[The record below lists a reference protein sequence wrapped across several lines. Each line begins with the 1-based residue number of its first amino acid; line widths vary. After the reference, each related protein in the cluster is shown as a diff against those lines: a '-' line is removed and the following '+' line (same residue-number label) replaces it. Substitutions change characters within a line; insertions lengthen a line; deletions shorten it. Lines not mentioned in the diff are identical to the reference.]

1 MFTSIFSRSTI
12 ARLAIAGMVLAA
24 VTVSGPTASADSGP
38 VSAQSYS
45 YTRTAVGNTVLFRPG
60 EEGQVSSNA
69 YVSDEYSGWPVANN
83 TVFTRTAFSLKN
95 PPAALL
101 PDYPLEV
108 QRYWYGSN
116 WNDEECSGLDDDGNT
131 LTINST
137 TNCINSLSITDSYSL
152 TNGSNSNQTVNTN
165 FSSQVV
171 KVGKKG
177 KKAKAIAES
186 NGLTTS
192 LSGYFYLY
200 NEDSVT
206 LATADGD
213 RDLSATFEMCIDESL
228 VDEGDI
234 LDVEYDFTHTVPGVT
249 SDVPSSEYL
258 INEGSGSEYGTWDM
272 GVETELTFQIT
283 DKPDE
288 NLVLGFYLYL
298 QDDEYADT
306 TESGTYE
313 GTVDVKRGDGTSVT
327 EPCPTYDQ
335 EAAFPT
341 SLTEVNGVA
350 GSAELT
356 TTSRTTPTVL
366 ESNPNFDQYSSW
378 SDGFGGMFYWAYPGE
393 TWEDNPNRDVKV
405 VHMTASAPSNLLAG
419 IGQIAINTGKYGYF
433 EIARYGADGQNYVTL
448 VPGNKGA
455 YAFTSGSMTVSSGQQ
470 TASFTAKT
478 LNGLCGRGFT
488 AGYVAPVSAA
498 TVSPLLQV
506 WCYNGAIG
514 KSVLAK
520 VVSGV
525 ASVVATL
532 GTGTKSRPCV
542 VSTYG
547 TDTRASGSEAA
558 VVVYTRVSSKDSDGN
573 CGTNGA
579 TISKRS
585 INTVPA
591 DLLVIPSATNLTSKP
606 WTGHDEP
613 GFINIAAG
621 TTPGTWFGISSD
633 LIDPS
638 YSSESSPVQLFSMT
652 GSAITIEG
660 DDIALD
666 ETTDFGMWTTVTP
679 LAQES
684 PTEWSLMIT
693 GSAEFDG
700 EGIGLATVATIN
712 TETGF
717 VTNGDIL
724 QMRGMGNRSSRIIAN
739 FSSDS
744 DGNAT
749 MYTVTSADTYK
760 ASVWDFIPE

>member
-38 VSAQSYS
+38 VSAQSYN

-60 EEGQVSSNA
+60 EQGQVYSNA

-83 TVFTRTAFSLKN
+83 TVFTRTAFELKK
-95 PPAALL
+95 PPAAVL

-108 QRYWYGSN
+108 QRYWYGSD
-116 WNDEECSGLDDDGNT
+116 WNDEECYGPDDSGNT
-131 LTINST
+131 LTITST
-137 TNCINSLSITDSYSL
+137 TNCINNLSITDSYSL
-152 TNGSNSNQTVNTN
+152 TNSSNVDQIVNTN

-177 KKAKAIAES
+177 KKAKAIS

-192 LSGYFYLY
+192 LSGQFYLY

-206 LATADGD
+206 LDTADGD
-213 RDLSATFEMCIDESL
+213 RDLSANFEMCIDESL
-228 VDEGDI
+228 VDDGDI
-234 LDVEYDFTHTVPGVT
+234 LDVEYVMERNDV
-249 SDVPSSEYL
+249 SVPSTDFRLY
-258 INEGSGSEYGTWDM
+258 EGSGSEFGTWDM
-272 GVETELTFQIT
+272 AVETALTFAIT
-283 DKPDE
+283 EVPAE
-288 NLVLGFYLYL
+288 NLILGFNLYL
-298 QDDEYADT
+298 QDDEYIDT
-306 TESGTYE
+306 TETGTYE

-335 EAAFPT
+335 PAAWPT
-341 SLTEVNGVA
+341 ALDEVNGAA

-356 TTSRTTPTVL
+356 TTPRATPTVR
-366 ESNPNFDQYSSW
+366 ESNSNFDQFSSR
-378 SDGFGGMFYWAYPGE
+378 SDGFGGMFYWAYPGP
-393 TWEDNPNRDVKV
+393 TWEDNPNSDVKV
-405 VHMTASAPSNLLAG
+405 VHMTASAPSNFLAG

-455 YAFTSGSMTVSSGQQ
+455 YAFTSGSMTVSDGQQ
-470 TASFTAKT
+470 TANFTAKK

-547 TDTRASGSEAA
+547 TDTRASGFEAA
-558 VVVYTRVSSKDSDGN
+558 VVVYTRVSSKDSYGN

-591 DLLVIPSATNLTSKP
+591 DLLDIPSATNLSSNP

-638 YSSESSPVQLFSMT
+638 YSSESFPVQLFSMT

-666 ETTDFGMWTTVTP
+666 ETTDFGMWMTVTP

-700 EGIGLATVATIN
+700 EGIGRATVATIN
-712 TETGF
+712 TETGV

-724 QMRGMGNRSSRIIAN
+724 EMRGMGYQSSRIIAS

-760 ASVWDFIPE
+760 ASVWDFNP